1 MAAKSEMLFTIENF
15 AICSGSSA
23 LLRDFRFAG
32 MSVNDFDATRSLAL
46 QV

>member
-1 MAAKSEMLFTIENF
+1 MATKSEMLFTIKNF
-15 AICSGSSA
+15 AIWWGSSA

-32 MSVNDFDATRSLAL
+32 MSVNDFDATRNLAL